1 MKYPKTF
8 MITWKTLSSSIMNN
22 YFDIF
27 KIYSESWNDF
37 RMNTPISIF
46 VVWHVMKLSTSF
58 ISDKM

>member
-1 MKYPKTF
+1 
-8 MITWKTLSSSIMNN
+8 MNK

-37 RMNTPISIF
+37 RMNTSISIF